1 MRCAELFRLLS
12 FLFLRR
18 HVLHGPRGA
27 CTRRRW
33 VRKGADVVDPRKWE
47 VGCPFTSF
55 FFFFVRCEAFC
66 GESEVWVHRRG
77 GSCSGCVKCAPLFWL
92 LLSPT
97 FCADSDITE
106 EGVLALAAAGCGRKL
121 TSLTL
126 QSESFGGA
134 PCLCCSCCC
143 GRCFSGSAGWN
154 WCR

>member
-55 FFFFVRCEAFC
+55 FFFLCVVKLSVERVRCGFTG
-66 GESEVWVHRRG
+66 GEDLAAGVSSALHFF
-77 GSCSGCVKCAPLFWL
+77 GCCCPPLFAQTRTSRKKGCLHSL
-92 LLSPT
+92 LPG
-97 FCADSDITE
+97 A
-106 EGVLALAAAGCGRKL
+106 EG
-121 TSLTL
+121 S
-126 QSESFGGA
+126 
-134 PCLCCSCCC
+134 
-143 GRCFSGSAGWN
+143 
-154 WCR
+154 